1 MIMCVLGFEPG
12 SSMRVASALNCSAIS
27 LAPGSLYHIGHWDPP
42 QTQTLGSGRFY
53 MLSHFAGHELSA
65 KVLTGFS
72 DLAKED
78 GKCCGDSV
86 GAHTR
91 NASTW
96 KVEAGAS

>member
-1 MIMCVLGFEPG
+1 
-12 SSMRVASALNCSAIS
+12 
-27 LAPGSLYHIGHWDPP
+27 
-42 QTQTLGSGRFY
+42 

-72 DLAKED
+72 DLAKQD
-78 GKCCGDSV
+78 GKCRGDSV

-96 KVEAGAS
+96 KAEAGAS